1 MTAILAATPPVPG
14 GLTERT
20 KHRLLDFVKRDG
32 PLTAHDLAARLEVS
46 VPAIRRHLTDLQ
58 DQGLVE
64 ARTERPSGR
73 GRPQHVYALTERGEG
88 AFPKTYSGLCVD
100 VLRQVAALF
109 GEDAVTQVLA
119 ARTAEQAEAL
129 GAELPDSLPLH
140 LRAEILARH
149 LSAQGYDAVVDRVI
163 EDGQETLYLVERN
176 CPHLSVARQFP
187 GLCAA
192 ELTLY
197 EELLG
202 TAVTRET
209 RISCGQGCCRYRVG

>member
-20 KHRLLDFVKRDG
+20 KHRLLDLVKRHG
-32 PLTAHDLAARLEVS
+32 PLTAQDLAARLEVS
-46 VPAIRRHLTDLQ
+46 VPATRRHLGDLQ
-58 DQGLVE
+58 EQGLVE

-100 VLRQVAALF
+100 VLRHVAALF
-109 GEDAVTQVLA
+109 GEDAVTRVLA
-119 ARTAEQAEAL
+119 SRTAEQARVL
-129 GAELPDSLPLH
+129 GAELPAALPAH
-140 LRAEILARH
+140 VRAEVLARH
-149 LSAQGYDAVVDRVI
+149 LSEQGYDAVVDRVV
-163 EDGQETLYLVERN
+163 EGGQETLYLVERN
-176 CPHLSVARQFP
+176 CPHLAVARQFP
-187 GLCAA
+187 ELCAA

-197 EELLG
+197 GELLG

-209 RISCGQGCCRYRVG
+209 RIACGQGCCRYRVG

>member
-20 KHRLLDFVKRDG
+20 KHKLLDLVKRHG
-32 PLTAHDLAARLEVS
+32 PLTAQDLAARLEVS
-46 VPAIRRHLTDLQ
+46 VPATRRHLGDLQ

-100 VLRQVAALF
+100 VLRHVAALF
-109 GEDAVTQVLA
+109 GEGAVTQVLA
-119 ARTAEQAEAL
+119 SRTAEQAQVL
-129 GAELPDSLPLH
+129 GAELPESLPPH
-140 LRAEILARH
+140 LRAEVLARH
-149 LSAQGYDAVVDRVI
+149 LSEQGYDAVVDRVV
-163 EDGQETLYLVERN
+163 EGGQETLYLVERN
-176 CPHLSVARQFP
+176 CPHLAVARQFP
-187 GLCAA
+187 ELCAA

-197 EELLG
+197 EGLLG

-209 RISCGQGCCRYRVG
+209 RISCGQGSCRYRVG

>member
-20 KHRLLDFVKRDG
+20 KHRLLDLVKRGG
-32 PLTAHDLAARLEVS
+32 PMTAQDLAARLEVS

-100 VLRQVAALF
+100 VLRHVASLF
-109 GEDAVTQVLA
+109 GEGAVTQVLA
-119 ARTAEQAEAL
+119 ARNDEYAARLRQV
-129 GAELPDSLPLH
+129 LPAHLPPH
-140 LRAEILARH
+140 ARAEVLARF
-149 LSAQGYDAVVDRVI
+149 LSEQGYDAVVDWVV
-163 EDGQETLYLVERN
+163 EDGQETLYLIERN
-176 CPHLSVARQFP
+176 CPHLAVARQFP
-187 GLCAA
+187 ELCAA

-197 EELLG
+197 GDLLG

-209 RISCGQGCCRYRVG
+209 RIACGQGSCRYRIG